1 MSDELSDFFKLISA
15 DKQKKKEEFNEMVGD
30 LGLDSL
36 FKDIA
41 AEKKKIK
48 EQKEKE
54 ISQKIEEEQKKKEEF
69 DKLVGDINI
78 ESIFTELVEAK
89 KEVEEEKEQEEI
101 RQKKI
106 LNSFEN
112 FLTQKIDDI
121 EEIKEELVEEVEPE
135 KEIIEEDV
143 EVLQEVIEEPSLV
156 EKSLGLLSE
165 PSENIPGAEQN
176 FATLDDLQ
184 KHYRDFLVKIQQQL
198 STIGGGGIEDAPK
211 TGGPYVRQNQGWTN
225 LSVATA
231 DSDWTRDD
239 IGISTTASVGIGTTA
254 KDGYSLYVEGDARIT
269 GILTVGQS
277 SVTID
282 GKDDKI
288 IIGTGTTI
296 TEGGNAEFVGV
307 ITAAAIRATGGTIG
321 VTSETDKTDTAL
333 AIERNT
339 YIRIIEPSGG
349 VPGAFA
355 RNLLGK
361 NEDAIELGMKGTG
374 FINKIDLFPGSDGS
388 VRVHHGGSSEN
399 VKLET
404 TGFGVTVTGITSST
418 NVSIANTFRYPPYII
433 GGQVPRAVK
442 SQGGYGR
449 SSAFDEYQTGTEA
462 SQDPADYVEYTQE
475 LANTGTWKRF
485 GITTAGNQ
493 ARDGNWW
500 GETNPNYDQSRGLFG
515 GLTNPAGVDNF
526 FDFSENT
533 AFNNAQTSGSLKYT
547 QALGSFSLKEC
558 NVGDLVLA
566 RFDLNIMPMVTNT
579 TVEVALIYA
588 NRDASDNI
596 TFTFPLTITP
606 FTYGSGTVGRGY
618 LLRPTITAY
627 IANDQDINSRS
638 LLAIKADNPVLVNP
652 IGVLFTIQR

>member
-48 EQKEKE
+48 EEKEKE

-121 EEIKEELVEEVEPE
+121 EEIKEDIVAAEEEVVEVVEE
-135 KEIIEEDV
+135 EEV
-143 EVLQEVIEEPSLV
+143 VEEPSLV

-211 TGGPYVRQNQGWTN
+211 TGGPYVRQHQGWTN

-231 DSDWTRDD
+231 DDDWITDA
-239 IGISTTASVGIGTTA
+239 IGISTTASVGIGTIA
-254 KDGYSLYVEGDARIT
+254 QDGYSLYVEGDARIT

-307 ITAAAIRATGGTIG
+307 VTASGIHLDDGNRINMGDNDDFQIFHHSNGTGIIQNAGSGQLQIRSDEIRLLNQAT
-321 VTSETDKTDTAL
+321 
-333 AIERNT
+333 
-339 YIRIIEPSGG
+339 
-349 VPGAFA
+349 
-355 RNLLGK
+355 
-361 NEDAIELGMKGTG
+361 NEDFAFFRDDGAVELYYDDTKR
-374 FINKIDLFPGSDGS
+374 F
-388 VRVHHGGSSEN
+388 
-399 VKLET
+399 ET
-404 TGFGVTVTGITSST
+404 TGYGVTVSGISSAT

>member
-1 MSDELSDFFKLISA
+1 MTEGLGDFFKLVA
-15 DKQKKKEEFNEMVGD
+15 EDKKRKKEEFNEIVGD

-36 FKDIA
+36 FNDIA

-48 EQKEKE
+48 EEKEKE

-121 EEIKEELVEEVEPE
+121 EEIKEDIVAAEEEVVEVVEE
-135 KEIIEEDV
+135 EEV
-143 EVLQEVIEEPSLV
+143 VEEPSLV

-211 TGGPYVRQNQGWTN
+211 TGGPYVRQHQGWTN

-231 DSDWTRDD
+231 DDDWITDA
-239 IGISTTASVGIGTTA
+239 IGISTTASVGIGTIA
-254 KDGYSLYVEGDARIT
+254 QDGYSLYVEGDARIT

-307 ITAAAIRATGGTIG
+307 VTATALHGTGGTIG

-404 TGFGVTVTGITSST
+404 TGYGVTVSGIASAT
-418 NVSIANTFRYPPYII
+418 NVSIANTFRYPPYIT
-433 GGQVPRAVK
+433 GGTVPRAVK

-462 SQDPADYVEYTQE
+462 SQDPADYIEYTQE

-485 GITTAGNQ
+485 GITTAGNT

-579 TVEVALIYA
+579 TIEVGLIYS
-588 NRDASDNI
+588 NRNSSDTI
-596 TFTFPLTITP
+596 TFTFPLTTTP

-638 LLAIKADNPVLVNP
+638 LLAIKADNPILVNP